1 MASYFNAISFHYC
14 PTRGFDDVGNAVRM
28 KLFES
33 LLFIISL
40 YETLVFG
47 GVKPPDSESFC
58 HGLIIPPRVE
68 KSRLLPIHLIAS
80 IPFGYTVIICLVKGI
95 VEFFD
100 GETPIQMIRG
110 TFTI

>member
-1 MASYFNAISFHYC
+1 
-14 PTRGFDDVGNAVRM
+14 M

-47 GVKPPDSESFC
+47 GINPPDSESFC
-58 HGLIIPPRVE
+58 HGLIIPSRGE
-68 KSRLLPIHLIAS
+68 KSRLRPFVVVAS
-80 IPFGYTVIICLVKGI
+80 IPHLDTVVICLVKGI

-110 TFTI
+110 TITI